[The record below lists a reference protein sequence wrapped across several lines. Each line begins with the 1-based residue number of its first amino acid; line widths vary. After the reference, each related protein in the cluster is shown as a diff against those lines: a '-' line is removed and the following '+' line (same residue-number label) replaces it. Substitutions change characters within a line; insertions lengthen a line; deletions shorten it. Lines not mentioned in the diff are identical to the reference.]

1 MELIIFSFVLVVI
14 FFILSITLSGKG
26 QRIAKEV
33 LKELINGPEGKMLV
47 GFFWNW
53 SSYRSNFCHLAFIEL
68 SIPVTQA
75 DTRCKKITG

>member
-1 MELIIFSFVLVVI
+1 MELIIFSFILVVI

-47 GFFWNW
+47 GFLGT
-53 SSYRSNFCHLAFIEL
+53 LAVIGVIFIIWFL
-68 SIPVTQA
+68 LN
-75 DTRCKKITG
+75 

>member
-33 LKELINGPEGKMLV
+33 LKELINILREKC
-47 GFFWNW
+47 W
-53 SSYRSNFCHLAFIEL
+53 
-68 SIPVTQA
+68 
-75 DTRCKKITG
+75 

>member
-1 MELIIFSFVLVVI
+1 MELIVSSFVLVVI
-14 FFILSITLSGKG
+14 FFILSISLSGKG

-47 GFFWNW
+47 GFWIC
-53 SSYRSNFCHLAFIEL
+53 SSYRSNFCPLAFIEL

>member
-14 FFILSITLSGKG
+14 FFILSIVLSGKG

-47 GFFWNW
+47 GFFG
-53 SSYRSNFCHLAFIEL
+53 SAA
-68 SIPVTQA
+68 VTGV
-75 DTRCKKITG
+75 IFVIWLLLN

>member
-47 GFFWNW
+47 GFFG
-53 SSYRSNFCHLAFIEL
+53 SAA
-68 SIPVTQA
+68 VTGV
-75 DTRCKKITG
+75 IFVIWLLLN

>member
-47 GFFWNW
+47 GFFGTG
-53 SSYRSNFCHLAFIEL
+53 AVIGVIL
-68 SIPVTQA
+68 SF
-75 DTRCKKITG
+75 GFY